1 MIKVRMT
8 SNTKNTGVCTASI
21 IIIINKELPLSLAG
35 RITNEGSN
43 SKCEPYTDS
52 KYYEAAVCRVVG
64 FLKRDSCRSQ

>member
-8 SNTKNTGVCTASI
+8 SNTKNTGVCTAS

-43 SKCEPYTDS
+43 SKSEPYTDS
-52 KYYEAAVCRVVG
+52 KYYEAAVCIVVG